1 MVVRMLRTYISHTL
15 LVECKM
21 VELLWKIVEQFL
33 KNSNTCLSY
42 NPAITLLG
50 IYSPERKIYVCTKIC
65 ISMFTAALFVIAKS
79 WKQLSILQ
87 WMIKQI
93 AEHLYN
99 RILLSNSKQSLLV
112 HAASWVDIK
121 GIMLNEKSQSQ
132 KIIYCMILF
141 I

>member
-1 MVVRMLRTYISHTL
+1 
-15 LVECKM
+15 
-21 VELLWKIVEQFL
+21 
-33 KNSNTCLSY
+33 
-42 NPAITLLG
+42 
-50 IYSPERKIYVCTKIC
+50 
-65 ISMFTAALFVIAKS
+65 MFTAALFVIAKS

-112 HAASWVDIK
+112 HAATWVDIK